1 MNFGRKILQLSHYDF
16 PTMISISS
24 SDAQVI
30 ARIYWSPKLKQTSD
44 ENMRSYA
51 VVIRKISILKSGHNT
66 AFMLLTVPQKLFLL
80 LSF

>member
-1 MNFGRKILQLSHYDF
+1 
-16 PTMISISS
+16 MISISN

-44 ENMRSYA
+44 ENMRSNYRSYA

-66 AFMLLTVPQKLFLL
+66 AFMLLTVLQKLFLL